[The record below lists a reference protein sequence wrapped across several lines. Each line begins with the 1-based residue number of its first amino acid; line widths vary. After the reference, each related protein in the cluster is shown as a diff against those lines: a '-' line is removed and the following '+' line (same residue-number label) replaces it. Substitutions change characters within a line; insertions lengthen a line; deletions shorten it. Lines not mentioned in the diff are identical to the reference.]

1 MTKKIPLTVLCLLF
15 LLSILCF
22 SNAMVQAEPNQAE
35 SLYTTANQCE
45 EARQFDKAASLYG
58 QVLAQ
63 FPEDAYGSRA
73 RLDIAKTAIISLI
86 ESGNFSQAQTELDK
100 FTAEFKTHWYF
111 PPAFYRIAERYED
124 ARQLDKAKTI
134 YQQIQQQYPKDQYGG
149 RSQIDVPKTAI
160 VALIESGNDT
170 QAQISLDKFSSDFS
184 GNAYLPTALY
194 RIAERYEEARQLD
207 KAKTIYQ
214 QIQQQYPKDQYGGR
228 SQIDVLKTAIIAI
241 IESGNDTQ
249 AQISLDKLNSDF
261 SGNAYLP
268 TALYRIA
275 ERFEDARWPD
285 KAKAIYAQIAQ
296 QHPTD
301 PYAERAKID
310 VIKTAVISAIE
321 SGNDSQAQ
329 IKLDQ
334 LNGDFKSDPYLPVA
348 LYRIAERYEEALKF
362 DKAKTVYT
370 QIVQQYPSSEFAV
383 RSKIDIPKVEAICL
397 IDSGKDT
404 EIQAIISKFKSD
416 FKGNS
421 YLPAALYRICERFE
435 DAKKYDTAKV
445 IYNQIAQ
452 EFPNSSFAKRAQ
464 LNIAK
469 INVIVNVVAGS
480 DIATQSA
487 VDKLA
492 TDYNSATYPMISNA
506 IYLITEKCYAEG
518 TKSDVNQV
526 ADDKLVALSAALLD
540 KYVLGKICGRD
551 NKASAYYVRG
561 LNYNRLGDYAKAAQA
576 FQSAYDANPKHQ
588 YADYC
593 LFAQGYCCEK
603 LLEQKLVS
611 ETAAAATITSKYSQL
626 ISKYPQSEYASHA
639 RSWLENNSK

>member
-1 MTKKIPLTVLCLLF
+1 MTKKIPLTVFCLLF

-22 SNAMVQAEPNQAE
+22 SNTMAQAEPNQAE
-35 SLYTTANQCE
+35 SLYASANQYE
-45 EARQFDKAASLYG
+45 EARQFDKATSLYG

-86 ESGNFSQAQTELDK
+86 ESGNFSQAQTDLDK
-100 FTAEFKTHWYF
+100 FTAKFKTHWYF
-111 PPAFYRIAERYED
+111 PAALYRIAERYEETM
-124 ARQLDKAKTI
+124 QLDKAKTI

-160 VALIESGNDT
+160 VALIESGN
-170 QAQISLDKFSSDFS
+170 
-184 GNAYLPTALY
+184 Y
-194 RIAERYEEARQLD
+194 
-207 KAKTIYQ
+207 
-214 QIQQQYPKDQYGGR
+214 
-228 SQIDVLKTAIIAI
+228 
-241 IESGNDTQ
+241 TQ

-275 ERFEDARWPD
+275 ERFEEARCPD

-321 SGNDSQAQ
+321 SENDSQSQ
-329 IKLDQ
+329 MNFDQ
-334 LNGDFKSDPYLPVA
+334 LNTDFKSKSYLPAA
-348 LYRIAERYEEALKF
+348 LYRIAERYEESRKF

-370 QIVQQYPSSEFAV
+370 QIAQQYPSSEFAV
-383 RSKIDIPKVEAICL
+383 RSQIDISKVEAICL
-397 IDSGKDT
+397 IDSGKDA

-435 DAKKYDTAKV
+435 DAKKYDTAKA
-445 IYNQIAQ
+445 IYGQIAQ
-452 EFPNSSFAKRAQ
+452 EFGNSSFAARAQ

-469 INVIVNVVAGS
+469 INVIVSVVPGS
-480 DIATQSA
+480 DIVTQSA

-492 TDYNSATYPMISNA
+492 AAYDSATYPMISNA

-518 TKSDVNQV
+518 TKPDVNRV
-526 ADDKLVALSAALLD
+526 AGDKLVALSAALLD

-551 NKASAYYVRG
+551 NKASAYYISG
-561 LNYNRLGDYAKAAQA
+561 LNHDRLGDYAKAAQA
-576 FQSAYDANPKHQ
+576 FQGAYDANPKHQ

-593 LFAQGYCCEK
+593 LFAVGHCCEK
-603 LLEQKLVS
+603 LLEQKLIS
-611 ETAAAATITSKYSQL
+611 KTAAAATITSQYSQL
-626 ISKYPQSEYASHA
+626 VSKYPQSAYAPHA